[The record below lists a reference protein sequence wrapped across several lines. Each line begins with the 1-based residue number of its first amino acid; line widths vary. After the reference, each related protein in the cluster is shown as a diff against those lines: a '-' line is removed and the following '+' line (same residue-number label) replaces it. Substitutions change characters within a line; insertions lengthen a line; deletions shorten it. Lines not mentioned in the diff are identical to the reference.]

1 MSGEKSGGRC
11 FPKCKTS
18 ERNLKR
24 ALLSLRNLHCC
35 LANNGS
41 LGDCGAVRMNRRSAG
56 CVRVSAWGPGPKA
69 PFSACHNKP
78 EQGLVFTGSPAIL
91 YYSTLHNKKHLLI
104 SADQRPLLKQEK
116 RGERGRERGE
126 KKIEKPRTELS
137 KARATIGYLPPVA
150 KVYLTQQSF

>member
-1 MSGEKSGGRC
+1 ALGSREG
-11 FPKCKTS
+11 
-18 ERNLKR
+18 LKG

-35 LANNGS
+35 LADNGS
-41 LGDCGAVRMNRRSAG
+41 PGDCGAVGLNRRSAG

-104 SADQRPLLKQEK
+104 SADQRERAGGGDRRLRSPGQIFLKPE
-116 RGERGRERGE
+116 
-126 KKIEKPRTELS
+126 
-137 KARATIGYLPPVA
+137 PP
-150 KVYLTQQSF
+150 

>member
-1 MSGEKSGGRC
+1 MSGKKVEVGVS
-11 FPKCKTS
+11 PKCKTS
-18 ERNLKR
+18 ERELKG

-35 LANNGS
+35 LADNGS
-41 LGDCGAVRMNRRSAG
+41 PGDCGAVGLNRRSAG

-78 EQGLVFTGSPAIL
+78 EQGLVFTGSSAIL

-116 RGERGRERGE
+116 RGDRARGREGGDRRLRSPGQ
-126 KKIEKPRTELS
+126 IFLKPE
-137 KARATIGYLPPVA
+137 PP
-150 KVYLTQQSF
+150 

>member
-1 MSGEKSGGRC
+1 MEVGVS
-11 FPKCKTS
+11 PKCKTS
-18 ERNLKR
+18 ERELKG

-35 LANNGS
+35 LADNGS
-41 LGDCGAVRMNRRSAG
+41 PGDCGAVGLNRRSAG

-116 RGERGRERGE
+116 RGDRARGREGGDRRLRSPGQ
-126 KKIEKPRTELS
+126 IFLKPE
-137 KARATIGYLPPVA
+137 PP
-150 KVYLTQQSF
+150 

>member
-1 MSGEKSGGRC
+1 I
-11 FPKCKTS
+11 
-18 ERNLKR
+18 

-41 LGDCGAVRMNRRSAG
+41 PGDRRAARMNRRPTG

-78 EQGLVFTGSPAIL
+78 AQGLVFTGSPAIL
-91 YYSTLHNKKHLLI
+91 HYSKLHNKKHLLI

-116 RGERGRERGE
+116 RGERGKERGV
-126 KKIEKPRTELS
+126 KRGLRSPGQIFLKPERPWGTFLQWP
-137 KARATIGYLPPVA
+137 KFI
-150 KVYLTQQSF
+150 